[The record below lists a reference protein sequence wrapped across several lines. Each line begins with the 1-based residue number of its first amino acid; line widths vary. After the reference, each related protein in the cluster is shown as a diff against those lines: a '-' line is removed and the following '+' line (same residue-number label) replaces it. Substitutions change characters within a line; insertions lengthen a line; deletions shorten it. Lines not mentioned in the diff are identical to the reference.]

1 MKSSEKKLKLTITT
15 EIALTDLKDK
25 DSEESTGALI
35 PWWSG
40 GSSDQ
45 KTGKMAEA
53 KLIKI

>member
-35 PWWSG
+35 PW
-40 GSSDQ
+40 
-45 KTGKMAEA
+45 
-53 KLIKI
+53 